1 LAFSL
6 KRTPKIVAEDPFVSR
21 VKVVLKKCGN
31 LRLEAV
37 RESLL
42 IPALTRLLEL
52 GKSDQ
57 LFDLVRA
64 RSPPFKEDLILR

>member
-1 LAFSL
+1 
-6 KRTPKIVAEDPFVSR
+6 
-21 VKVVLKKCGN
+21 VLKKCGN

-37 RESLL
+37 PESLL
-42 IPALTRLLEL
+42 IPALTHLLEL

-64 RSPPFKEDLILR
+64 RSPPCREDHMLRWPEVG

>member
-1 LAFSL
+1 M
-6 KRTPKIVAEDPFVSR
+6 AEDPFVSR

>member
-1 LAFSL
+1 L

-42 IPALTRLLEL
+42 IPALTHLLEL

-57 LFDLVRA
+57 LFHL
-64 RSPPFKEDLILR
+64 L

>member
-1 LAFSL
+1 L

-37 RESLL
+37 PESLL
-42 IPALTRLLEL
+42 IPALTHLLEL

-57 LFDLVRA
+57 LDLVR
-64 RSPPFKEDLILR
+64 SPPCNEDHMLR